1 MTSKNATEVTE
12 MNVPVAS
19 VPNALHVGFRQEW
32 LSAESG
38 DIHAILFSGA
48 GLGSPFL
55 TLSIK
60 RGDDDAEPIYETID
74 ITDFLEHWIN
84 QAIERA
90 EQR

>member
-1 MTSKNATEVTE
+1 MTSKNATAVTG

-19 VPNALHVGFRQEW
+19 VPDALHAGFRQMWME
-32 LSAESG
+32 AESG
-38 DIHAILFSGA
+38 DIHATLFSGA

-55 TLSIK
+55 TLSIT
-60 RGDDDAEPIYETID
+60 RGEDAEPIYETID
-74 ITDFLEHWIN
+74 ITDFLESWIN